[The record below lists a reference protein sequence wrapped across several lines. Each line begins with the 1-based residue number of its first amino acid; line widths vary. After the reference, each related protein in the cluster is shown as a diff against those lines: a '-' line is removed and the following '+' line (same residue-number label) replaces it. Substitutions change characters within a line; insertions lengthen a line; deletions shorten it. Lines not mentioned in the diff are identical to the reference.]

1 MDVNIDEEIT
11 TLEEQIVNV
20 VEKLK
25 CLTSYEDQP
34 LSDKMQKCVWNTYV
48 IISLTKIGLSG
59 EMKKGVQVRKYMI
72 WKSSL
77 PLSVQTSGENSNQ
90 WQGNVYQGKM

>member
-11 TLEEQIVNV
+11 TLEEQIVHV
-20 VEKLK
+20 VDKLK

-34 LSDKMQKCVWNTYV
+34 LLDKMQKCVWNTYV
-48 IISLTKIGLSG
+48 IISLTK
-59 EMKKGVQVRKYMI
+59 MKKGVQVRKYMI